1 MTKNKKLLDD
11 LIKRRY
17 VFFQGFDI
25 YGGCAGL
32 YDFGPVGCAI
42 KNNIEQLW
50 REFFVLEEDM
60 LEINCTCITPHVV
73 LEHSGHVAKFADVLV
88 KDVKTGQGYR
98 ADKIITEVLENKLE
112 KGKLSEEEKH

>member
-1 MTKNKKLLDD
+1 MELTGKKELLKNKKLLDD

-17 VFFQGFDI
+17 VYFQGFEI

-32 YDFGPVGCAI
+32 YDFGPVGSAI

-60 LEINCTCITPHVV
+60 LEINCTCTTPSVV
-73 LEHSGHVAKFADVLV
+73 LENSGHVAKFADVLV

-98 ADKIITEVLENKLE
+98 ADKVICEWI
-112 KGKLSEEEKH
+112 